1 MDQLQ
6 RMLRMGHPVGGNS
19 KNVVDEGSS
28 PGTPVQGHE
37 LGVQGGLDERTIESY
52 LRRYGGTDDIDHEVA
67 ALERRAL
74 V

>member
-1 MDQLQ
+1 
-6 RMLRMGHPVGGNS
+6 
-19 KNVVDEGSS
+19 
-28 PGTPVQGHE
+28 VQGHE